1 MPQPMFCG
9 KHCKKLNIREKQIEF
24 LQSGKLVYKYR
35 NMTNST
41 QIIRCQNCGTKNR
54 ISLDNKRTPVCGK
67 CKKPISF
74 PDSPVTITDANFSEM
89 VEESSLTVLLDLWA
103 TWCPP
108 CRMLAP
114 IVDEVAKE
122 VRGKAI
128 IGKLDVDKNQKT
140 AARFGVQ
147 SIPTLLIFKD
157 GREAERIVG
166 LQSKEA
172 ILHKL
177 NKYT

>member
-1 MPQPMFCG
+1 
-9 KHCKKLNIREKQIEF
+9 
-24 LQSGKLVYKYR
+24 
-35 NMTNST
+35 MTAAT

-54 ISLDNKRTPVCGK
+54 VSLKDGRIPVCGK
-67 CKKPISF
+67 CGNSLSF
-74 PDSPVTITDANFSEM
+74 PDSPLIITDGNFSEL
-89 VEESSLTVLLDLWA
+89 VEKSTLPVLLDLWA

-108 CRMLAP
+108 CRLLAP

-122 VRGKAI
+122 TSGKVI
-128 IGKLDVDKNQKT
+128 VGKLDVDKNQMT
-140 AARFGVQ
+140 SGRFRVQ

-172 ILHKL
+172 ILQKL
-177 NKYT
+177 RKYF